1 MSLRLIVITEFPISK
16 VSFIAIP
23 TRTSDYLSSSTFSS
37 PHPRGAALIRAA
49 RDEQEASVPLIK
61 SLEPDGH
68 VSPGSQKRREIGQVA
83 GGKGTMRAGG
93 KGKGRMREDWYRP
106 RVQGHECEGYR
117 TSLPPGR
124 ANLSDTVR
132 RHSLFHAQKED
143 GGREEEEEEQR
154 ERGNVKEEEKR
165 TNRREREERKRESIF
180 QHVELV

>member
-1 MSLRLIVITEFPISK
+1 MSLRLIVITAFPISK

-23 TRTSDYLSSSTFSS
+23 TRTASGYHPSTFSP
-37 PHPRGAALIRAA
+37 PHPRGAAVIRAA

-83 GGKGTMRAGG
+83 GGKGTTRAGG
-93 KGKGRMREDWYRP
+93 EGKGRTREDWYRT

-132 RHSLFHAQKED
+132 RHSLFHAPK
-143 GGREEEEEEQR
+143 EEEEEVESK
-154 ERGNVKEEEKR
+154 EKEVRGNEWKE
-165 TNRREREERKRESIF
+165 RESIF